1 MEKPRAYY
9 LVKRPNATGGKIKIL
24 VKQGASPWKQA
35 VSLNWINGFKG
46 LTEAKQTAFAERII
60 NNLIK
65 HQSEQL

>member
-35 VSLNWINGFKG
+35 ASLNWINGFAG
-46 LTEAKQTAFAERII
+46 LTEKDQTKFADRIVM
-60 NNLIK
+60 NLLK
-65 HQSEQL
+65 HQYEQL

>member
-35 VSLNWINGFKG
+35 ASLNWINGFEG
-46 LTEAKQTAFAERII
+46 LTENEQTEFAERII

-65 HQSEQL
+65 HQYEQL

>member
-1 MEKPRAYY
+1 MDKPRAYY

-35 VSLNWINGFKG
+35 ASLNWINGFAG

-65 HQSEQL
+65 HQYEQL